1 MESIIFQLTCSGLPW
16 SFVYHSVY
24 FFLKKKTKTN
34 KKKPKKKHVS
44 PLKNKVI
51 TEVLVEKFGVT
62 IWNKHINICL
72 QGNKKSDEKAG
83 KS

>member
-1 MESIIFQLTCSGLPW
+1 MQWPSLIFCIPQRL
-16 SFVYHSVY
+16 
-24 FFLKKKTKTN
+24 FFLKKKKQKQT
-34 KKKPKKKHVS
+34 KKKPQKKHVS